1 MINFLSSWAE
11 QVILAVIIA
20 TILEL
25 ILPNSKN
32 KKYVQMVIG
41 VYVLFNIISPI
52 IKNKEKLVFSEIDL
66 DKYITTST
74 KVEQS
79 SMDARLEKIYLDEL
93 ENNIKSK
100 FKNVG
105 IEIIKC
111 TIDVELDTTK
121 KNAGIHSIDVKVK
134 NVDDEQKILKLK
146 QEIIEEYEI
155 SEEVAKRLNLAKKEN
170 RRIIAVGTTVVRTLE
185 ANVSKF
191 NEFKAEK
198 ASTNIFITPGYTFKA
213 IDCLITN
220 FHLPKST
227 LIMLVSA
234 FIGREFTL
242 SLYNH
247 AVKEKYMFFSFGDA
261 MFIYGSKKN

>member
-66 DKYITTST
+66 DKYIITST

-100 FKNVG
+100 FKNAG

-111 TIDVELDTTK
+111 TIDAELDTTK

-134 NVDDEQKILKLK
+134 NVDDEQKISKIK

-155 SEEVAKRLNLAKKEN
+155 SEDKIK
-170 RRIIAVGTTVVRTLE
+170 III
-185 ANVSKF
+185 K
-191 NEFKAEK
+191 
-198 ASTNIFITPGYTFKA
+198 
-213 IDCLITN
+213 
-220 FHLPKST
+220 
-227 LIMLVSA
+227 
-234 FIGREFTL
+234 
-242 SLYNH
+242 
-247 AVKEKYMFFSFGDA
+247 
-261 MFIYGSKKN
+261 

>member
-1 MINFLSSWAE
+1 MINFLSSWSE

-25 ILPNSKN
+25 ILPNNKN

-100 FKNVG
+100 FKNAG

-111 TIDVELDTTK
+111 TIDAELDTTK

-134 NVDDEQKILKLK
+134 NVDDEQKVLKLK

-155 SEEVAKRLNLAKKEN
+155 SEDKIK
-170 RRIIAVGTTVVRTLE
+170 III
-185 ANVSKF
+185 K
-191 NEFKAEK
+191 
-198 ASTNIFITPGYTFKA
+198 
-213 IDCLITN
+213 
-220 FHLPKST
+220 
-227 LIMLVSA
+227 
-234 FIGREFTL
+234 
-242 SLYNH
+242 
-247 AVKEKYMFFSFGDA
+247 
-261 MFIYGSKKN
+261 

>member
-52 IKNKEKLVFSEIDL
+52 IKNKEKLVFNEIDL

-79 SMDARLEKIYLDEL
+79 SMDAKLEKIYLDEL

-111 TIDVELDTTK
+111 TIDAELDTTK

-134 NVDDEQKILKLK
+134 NVDDEQKISKIK

-155 SEEVAKRLNLAKKEN
+155 SEDKIK
-170 RRIIAVGTTVVRTLE
+170 III
-185 ANVSKF
+185 K
-191 NEFKAEK
+191 
-198 ASTNIFITPGYTFKA
+198 
-213 IDCLITN
+213 
-220 FHLPKST
+220 
-227 LIMLVSA
+227 
-234 FIGREFTL
+234 
-242 SLYNH
+242 
-247 AVKEKYMFFSFGDA
+247 
-261 MFIYGSKKN
+261 

>member
-1 MINFLSSWAE
+1 MISFLSSWAE

-100 FKNVG
+100 FKNAG

-111 TIDVELDTTK
+111 TIDAELDTTK

-134 NVDDEQKILKLK
+134 NVDDEKKISKIK
-146 QEIIEEYEI
+146 KEIIEEYEI
-155 SEEVAKRLNLAKKEN
+155 SEDKIK
-170 RRIIAVGTTVVRTLE
+170 III
-185 ANVSKF
+185 K
-191 NEFKAEK
+191 
-198 ASTNIFITPGYTFKA
+198 
-213 IDCLITN
+213 
-220 FHLPKST
+220 
-227 LIMLVSA
+227 
-234 FIGREFTL
+234 
-242 SLYNH
+242 
-247 AVKEKYMFFSFGDA
+247 
-261 MFIYGSKKN
+261 

>member
-100 FKNVG
+100 FKNAG

-111 TIDVELDTTK
+111 TIDAELDATK

-134 NVDDEQKILKLK
+134 NVDDEQKISKIK

-155 SEEVAKRLNLAKKEN
+155 SEDKIK
-170 RRIIAVGTTVVRTLE
+170 III
-185 ANVSKF
+185 K
-191 NEFKAEK
+191 
-198 ASTNIFITPGYTFKA
+198 
-213 IDCLITN
+213 
-220 FHLPKST
+220 
-227 LIMLVSA
+227 
-234 FIGREFTL
+234 
-242 SLYNH
+242 
-247 AVKEKYMFFSFGDA
+247 
-261 MFIYGSKKN
+261 

>member
-52 IKNKEKLVFSEIDL
+52 IKNKEKIVFSEIDL

-100 FKNVG
+100 FKNAG

-111 TIDVELDTTK
+111 TIDAELDTTK

-134 NVDDEQKILKLK
+134 NVDDEKKISKIK

-155 SEEVAKRLNLAKKEN
+155 SEDKIK
-170 RRIIAVGTTVVRTLE
+170 III
-185 ANVSKF
+185 K
-191 NEFKAEK
+191 
-198 ASTNIFITPGYTFKA
+198 
-213 IDCLITN
+213 
-220 FHLPKST
+220 
-227 LIMLVSA
+227 
-234 FIGREFTL
+234 
-242 SLYNH
+242 
-247 AVKEKYMFFSFGDA
+247 
-261 MFIYGSKKN
+261 

>member
-1 MINFLSSWAE
+1 MISFLSSWAE

-74 KVEQS
+74 KVERS

-100 FKNVG
+100 FKNAG

-111 TIDVELDTTK
+111 TIDAELDTTK

-134 NVDDEQKILKLK
+134 NVDDEKKISKIK

-155 SEEVAKRLNLAKKEN
+155 SEDKIK
-170 RRIIAVGTTVVRTLE
+170 III
-185 ANVSKF
+185 K
-191 NEFKAEK
+191 
-198 ASTNIFITPGYTFKA
+198 
-213 IDCLITN
+213 
-220 FHLPKST
+220 
-227 LIMLVSA
+227 
-234 FIGREFTL
+234 
-242 SLYNH
+242 
-247 AVKEKYMFFSFGDA
+247 
-261 MFIYGSKKN
+261 

>member
-66 DKYITTST
+66 DKYITIST

-100 FKNVG
+100 FKNAG

-111 TIDVELDTTK
+111 TIDAELDTTK

-134 NVDDEQKILKLK
+134 NVDDEKKISKIK

-155 SEEVAKRLNLAKKEN
+155 SEDKIK
-170 RRIIAVGTTVVRTLE
+170 III
-185 ANVSKF
+185 K
-191 NEFKAEK
+191 
-198 ASTNIFITPGYTFKA
+198 
-213 IDCLITN
+213 
-220 FHLPKST
+220 
-227 LIMLVSA
+227 
-234 FIGREFTL
+234 
-242 SLYNH
+242 
-247 AVKEKYMFFSFGDA
+247 
-261 MFIYGSKKN
+261 

>member
-1 MINFLSSWAE
+1 MISFLSSWAE

-52 IKNKEKLVFSEIDL
+52 IKNKEKLVFNEIDL

-111 TIDVELDTTK
+111 TIDAELDTTK

-134 NVDDEQKILKLK
+134 NVDDEQKISKIK

-155 SEEVAKRLNLAKKEN
+155 SEDKIK
-170 RRIIAVGTTVVRTLE
+170 III
-185 ANVSKF
+185 K
-191 NEFKAEK
+191 
-198 ASTNIFITPGYTFKA
+198 
-213 IDCLITN
+213 
-220 FHLPKST
+220 
-227 LIMLVSA
+227 
-234 FIGREFTL
+234 
-242 SLYNH
+242 
-247 AVKEKYMFFSFGDA
+247 
-261 MFIYGSKKN
+261 

>member
-1 MINFLSSWAE
+1 MISFLSSWAE

-100 FKNVG
+100 FKNAG

-111 TIDVELDTTK
+111 TIDAELDTTK

-134 NVDDEQKILKLK
+134 NIDDEKKISKIK

-155 SEEVAKRLNLAKKEN
+155 SEDKIK
-170 RRIIAVGTTVVRTLE
+170 III
-185 ANVSKF
+185 K
-191 NEFKAEK
+191 
-198 ASTNIFITPGYTFKA
+198 
-213 IDCLITN
+213 
-220 FHLPKST
+220 
-227 LIMLVSA
+227 
-234 FIGREFTL
+234 
-242 SLYNH
+242 
-247 AVKEKYMFFSFGDA
+247 
-261 MFIYGSKKN
+261 